1 MLHFGQNPLSGITCF
16 RFPIFEKM
24 NVTGLIAVLLIVLFA
39 AGCSP
44 ARKTAGGKTTIPA
57 PVVTPDPN
65 PVHPQ
70 PDVPGSAILHDV
82 NREEFI
88 SYAKEFLGTRYLYAS
103 ADPAKGFDCSG
114 FLFYVFK
121 HFNIKSPRSSYEFE
135 HWGTDIDL
143 AMAQPGDLI
152 LFTASDSGRIGHIGI
167 LTDQGSELRFIHA
180 SSSRGVIISRFAGY
194 YLDHFVKMIRVL
206 K

>member
-1 MLHFGQNPLSGITCF
+1 M
-16 RFPIFEKM
+16 
-24 NVTGLIAVLLIVLFA
+24 
-39 AGCSP
+39 
-44 ARKTAGGKTTIPA
+44 PA
-57 PVVTPDPN
+57 PVVTPAPDA
-65 PVHPQ
+65 VAPQ
-70 PDVPGSAILHDV
+70 PDVAGSAILHDV

-88 SYAKEFLGTRYLYAS
+88 GYAKEFLGTRYLYAS

-114 FLFYVFK
+114 FLYYVFQ

-135 HWGTDIDL
+135 HWGVDVDPVL
-143 AMAQPGDLI
+143 AQPGDLI
-152 LFTASDSGRIGHIGI
+152 LFTASDSSRIGHIGI
-167 LTDQGSELRFIHA
+167 LTEQGPELRFIHA

>member
-1 MLHFGQNPLSGITCF
+1 
-16 RFPIFEKM
+16 M
-24 NVTGLIAVLLIVLFA
+24 NVTGLITVSLIALLAV
-39 AGCSP
+39 GCSP
-44 ARKTAGGKTTIPA
+44 ARKSTGKKTPVPA
-57 PVVTPDPN
+57 PVVTPTPDPDR
-65 PVHPQ
+65 PQ
-70 PDVPGSAILHDV
+70 SAAPGAAVLHDV

-121 HFNIKSPRSSYEFE
+121 HFNIKSPRSTYEFE
-135 HWGTDIDL
+135 HWGADVDPV
-143 AMAQPGDLI
+143 MAQPGDLI
-152 LFTASDSGRIGHIGI
+152 LFTASDSSRIGHIGI
-167 LTDQGSELRFIHA
+167 LTDQGPELRFIHA